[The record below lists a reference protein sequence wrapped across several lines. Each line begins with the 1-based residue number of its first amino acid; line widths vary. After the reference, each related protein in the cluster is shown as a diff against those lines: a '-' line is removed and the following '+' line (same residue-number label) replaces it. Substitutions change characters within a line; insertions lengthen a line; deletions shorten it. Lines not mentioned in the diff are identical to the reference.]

1 MAENRGIARPYADAA
16 FDLARE
22 ANALGAWSDSLHIA
36 ATVVG
41 DSDVARL
48 IETPNTDKQALVELI
63 AGICRDAGAG
73 DSSSAGGEMAR
84 LMNLLKLLAENGR
97 LSILPEIAELF
108 DKLKADVENSV
119 DVVLTAATPV
129 DPAQREKIVAALKR
143 RFGREVNLHFQ
154 LDENL
159 IGGAR
164 LQADDLVI
172 DGSVRTGLEKL
183 SSALT
188 N

>member
-22 ANALGAWSDSLHIA
+22 ANALGDWSDRLHIA
-36 ATVVG
+36 AVTVG
-41 DSDVARL
+41 NSDVTRL
-48 IETPNTDKQALVELI
+48 IETPNTDKKALVELI

-73 DSSSAGGEMAR
+73 AGSYNGSEMIR
-84 LMNLLKLLAENGR
+84 LMNFLNLLAENGR

-119 DVVLTAATPV
+119 DVVLTAATSV

-154 LDENL
+154 LDESL

>member
-16 FDLARE
+16 FELARE
-22 ANALGAWSDSLHIA
+22 ANVLGDWSNRLHIA
-36 ATVVG
+36 AAVVG
-41 DSDVARL
+41 NGDVTRL
-48 IETPNTDKQALVELI
+48 IETPNTDKQAVVELI

-73 DSSSAGGEMAR
+73 SFTGSELDR
-84 LMNLLKLLAENGR
+84 LTNFLNLLAENGR

-154 LDENL
+154 LDETL

-164 LQADDLVI
+164 LQVDDLVI